1 MDDSEKTNEQLIGEV
16 QALRKRVAELEAD
29 SSGHVEMIPAEVLTT
44 ATRNQI
50 IALAATVDAKDPYT
64 LTHSKGVAEIA
75 ETIGE
80 AAHISKKALSDLRD
94 AALLHDIG
102 KLGVPDAILTKPDNL
117 SGADWEIMK
126 KHAAEG
132 ARIVGFVAELAP
144 LVPLIRHHHERYD
157 GTGYPDGL
165 KGEAIP
171 LGARILCIADA
182 YDTMTTPRGYREV
195 LSREDAL
202 EELRWCSDKQFD
214 PGLVEAFCRAVGV
227 ASDED
232 DD

>member
-1 MDDSEKTNEQLIGEV
+1 MDDSEKTREQLIGEV

-64 LTHSKGVAEIA
+64 ITHSKGVAEIA

-132 ARIVGFVAELAP
+132 ARIVGFVEELAP

-202 EELRWCSDKQFD
+202 EELRWCSEKQFD

>member
-1 MDDSEKTNEQLIGEV
+1 MDDSEKSNEQLIDEL

-29 SSGHVEMIPAEVLTT
+29 ASGQVEMIPAEVLTT

-80 AAHISKKALSDLRD
+80 AAGLSKEALSDIRA

-117 SGADWEIMK
+117 SGAEWAIMQ

-195 LSREDAL
+195 LSQEDAL

>member
-1 MDDSEKTNEQLIGEV
+1 MDDSEKTREQLIGEL
-16 QALRKRVAELEAD
+16 QDLRKRVAQLETDA
-29 SSGHVEMIPAEVLTT
+29 SGQLGMIPAGVLAT

-80 AAHISKKALSDLRD
+80 AAGLSTKQLSELRD

-102 KLGVPDAILTKPDNL
+102 KVGVPDAILTKPDNL
-117 SGADWEIMK
+117 SGEEWEIMK
-126 KHAAEG
+126 SHAAEG
-132 ARIVGFVAELAP
+132 ARIVGFVGELTP

-171 LGARILCIADA
+171 LGARILSIADA
-182 YDTMTTPRGYREV
+182 FDTMTTPRGYREV

-214 PGLVEAFCRAVGV
+214 PVLVEAFCRAVGV
-227 ASDED
+227 SGGEDEE
-232 DD
+232 

>member
-1 MDDSEKTNEQLIGEV
+1 LQD
-16 QALRKRVAELEAD
+16 LRKRVAELEAAAA
-29 SSGHVEMIPAEVLTT
+29 GQVEMIPAEVLTT
-44 ATRNQI
+44 ATRDQI
-50 IALAATVDAKDPYT
+50 YALAAMVDAKDPYT
-64 LTHSKGVAEIA
+64 FTHSKGVADVA

-80 AAHISKKALSDLRD
+80 AAGLSGKELSDIRS

-102 KLGVPDAILTKPDNL
+102 KVGVPDAILTKPDNL
-117 SGADWEIMK
+117 SGEEWEIMK

-132 ARIVGFVAELAP
+132 ARIVGFVEELAP
-144 LVPLIRHHHERYD
+144 LVPLIRHHHERFD

-171 LGARILCIADA
+171 LGARILSIADA

-202 EELRWCSDKQFD
+202 EELRWCSEKQFD
-214 PGLVEAFCRAVGV
+214 PGLVEAFCRAIGV

>member
-1 MDDSEKTNEQLIGEV
+1 MKDEDKTKEQLIAELV
-16 QALRKRVAELEAD
+16 EMRRRVAEVD
-29 SSGHVEMIPAEVLTT
+29 SAVAGHVEMIPAEVLAT

-80 AAHISKKALSDLRD
+80 AAGLSEKQLSDLRD

-102 KLGVPDAILTKPDNL
+102 KVGVPDAILTKPDNL
-117 SGADWEIMK
+117 SGEEWKIMQT
-126 KHAAEG
+126 HAAEG
-132 ARIVGFVAELAP
+132 ARIVGFVKELSP

-171 LGARILCIADA
+171 LGARVLCIADA

-195 LSREDAL
+195 LSQEDAL
-202 EELRWCSDKQFD
+202 EELRWCSEKQFD
-214 PGLVEAFCRAVGV
+214 PVLVEAFCRACG
-227 ASDED
+227 ASGEDED
-232 DD
+232 

>member
-1 MDDSEKTNEQLIGEV
+1 MDDSEKTREQLISEL
-16 QALRKRVAELEAD
+16 QALRKRVAGLEAAA
-29 SSGHVEMIPAEVLTT
+29 SGQVEMIPAEVLTT

-50 IALAATVDAKDPYT
+50 IALAAVVDAKDPYT
-64 LTHSKGVAEIA
+64 LTHSKGVAEIV

-80 AAHISKKALSDLRD
+80 AAGLTPEELSDLRD

-102 KLGVPDAILTKPDNL
+102 KVGVPDAILTKPDNL
-117 SGADWEIMK
+117 SGEEWEIMK

-132 ARIVGFVAELAP
+132 ARIVGFVKELAP
-144 LVPLIRHHHERYD
+144 LVPMIRHHHERYD

-165 KGEAIP
+165 KGDDIP

-195 LSREDAL
+195 LSQEDAL
-202 EELRWCSDKQFD
+202 EELRWCSETQFD
-214 PGLVEAFCRAVGV
+214 PRLVDAFCRAVGV
-227 ASDED
+227 SSDEND
-232 DD
+232 D

>member
-1 MDDSEKTNEQLIGEV
+1 MDDSEKTNEQLMSEL
-16 QALRKRVAELEAD
+16 QALHKRVAELEAAA
-29 SSGHVEMIPAEVLTT
+29 SGQVEMIPAEVLIT

-80 AAHISKKALSDLRD
+80 AAGLSKKELSDIRS

-102 KLGVPDAILTKPDNL
+102 KVGVPDAILTKPDNL
-117 SGADWEIMK
+117 SGDEMEIIR

-132 ARIVGFVAELAP
+132 ARIVGFVEELTP

-171 LGARILCIADA
+171 LGARILHIADA

-195 LSREDAL
+195 LSQKDAL
-202 EELRWCSDKQFD
+202 EELMWCSEKQFD
-214 PGLVEAFCRAVGV
+214 PKLVEAFCRAIGV
-227 ASDED
+227 DSDED